1 MGITFW
7 KQNTHVVRTGLT
19 MTKCLSIVAFAI
31 LFGLSVMADEGEFPC
46 ISKGQ
51 GLCGKHGECEFS
63 QYNATV
69 ISSGFCECEEGY
81 IHWGKEPCA
90 YEQKSKLTAFLLSF
104 FLGYLGADWFYLSQG
119 QAGYIVAGIIKL
131 FFPVITCC
139 CAACCGFACAG
150 ASRTPEVGGAMATA
164 ATACNGLII
173 TIWYGVD
180 WIRVL
185 ADAFYDGNGE
195 ELKGW

>member
-1 MGITFW
+1 MGTW
-7 KQNTHVVRTGLT
+7 NVVVVPEDFQGYFQFYWTRPRRTGLT

-51 GLCGKHGECEFS
+51 GLCGKHGEC
-63 QYNATV
+63 NATV

-81 IHWGKEPCA
+81 IHWEGEPCA

-104 FLGYLGADWFYLSQG
+104 FLGILGADWFYLSQG
-119 QAGYIVAGIIKL
+119 QAGYIVAGLIKL

-139 CAACCGFACAG
+139 CAACCGGLAG
-150 ASRTPEVGGAMATA
+150 ELGAKGVA
-164 ATACNGLII
+164 ACNGLIV
-173 TIWYGVD
+173 TIWYFVD
-180 WIRVL
+180 WIRILV
-185 ADAFYDGNGE
+185 DSFNDGNGE